1 MQSCNS
7 LQTSARTRDPGLARA
22 GLARERQA
30 RRRQTGMA
38 AATQPAPQRYNMQRR
53 NGYSVRNTHQHWDM
67 GISPCLACAQGSCML
82 QLAQGGGPAL
92 PRFGGT
98 TLRGHP
104 CRHFDK
110 PPTLYHH
117 IYAKERSL
125 FFPDRVAVFCDL
137 RLFFA
142 QNRKFAISPCLF
154 AKWCKRRGLLYRKVV
169 WMCRFVWRSWKHTG
183 CNTARAP
190 GLPRTSRPGTRKRS
204 LVHE

>member
-98 TLRGHP
+98 TLRGATHVDILTNRQRYIITYMLRNVP
-104 CRHFDK
+104 YSS
-110 PPTLYHH
+110 PIAL
-117 IYAKERSL
+117 L
-125 FFPDRVAVFCDL
+125 FFVICDCFLPKIANLRFLPVYSQNGVKGVDYCTGRSCGCVDSCGGAGSIRAAIQPGRRAFRVPHGQAHVN
-137 RLFFA
+137 A
-142 QNRKFAISPCLF
+142 
-154 AKWCKRRGLLYRKVV
+154 
-169 WMCRFVWRSWKHTG
+169 H
-183 CNTARAP
+183 
-190 GLPRTSRPGTRKRS
+190 
-204 LVHE
+204 